1 MLYKDI
7 LNFLKFT
14 EISVAILDERLVLL
28 FILLSNIYETK
39 PDIFEIFRTFSRYL
53 EKQLELP
60 ETYLGNFRDI
70 CI

>member
-53 EKQLELP
+53 EKQLG
-60 ETYLGNFRDI
+60 TSGNIFRQFS
-70 CI
+70 